1 MKDSEDRQLRGG
13 TRWRR
18 FAVLAVPA
26 AAVAGG
32 IVFGMANGAIAANIT
47 VSGKAFKVGATRL
60 EGDGF
65 KQYGGVVYEKG
76 NPVPRPVAI
85 SEIGH
90 ADLYN
95 LCQSVNASVPG
106 LPVVLRIEAGG
117 GRQPATADGMLIA
130 MDSLA
135 GDATFTKIK
144 IGQDA
149 TDLSA
154 AAQEGSFGQS
164 SEHVTITG
172 LEQVAR
178 YTTAGTF
185 KLTGL
190 KLKVHAFGDAAGKEC
205 FS

>member
-1 MKDSEDRQLRGG
+1 MSESEDRQMRGG

-18 FAVLAVPA
+18 FAAMAIPA
-26 AAVAGG
+26 AAAAGG

-47 VSGKAFKVGATRL
+47 VSGTEFKVGATRL

-65 KQYGGVVYEKG
+65 KQYGGVVYEKD
-76 NPVPRPVAI
+76 NPKPVPIAI

-95 LCQSVNASVPG
+95 LCQSVDASLPG
-106 LPVVLRIEAGG
+106 MPVVLRIEAGG
-117 GRQPATADGMLIA
+117 GKEPATADGMLIA
-130 MDSLA
+130 MESLA

-149 TDLSA
+149 SDLSA
-154 AAQEGSFGQS
+154 AAPAGSFGQS
-164 SEHVTITG
+164 ADHVTITK

-185 KLTGL
+185 NLKGL
-190 KLKVHAFGDAAGKEC
+190 KLKVHAFGDAAGKQC
-205 FS
+205 F

>member
-1 MKDSEDRQLRGG
+1 M
-13 TRWRR
+13 
-18 FAVLAVPA
+18 AIPA

-47 VSGKAFKVGATRL
+47 VSGTAFKVGATRL

-76 NPVPRPVAI
+76 KTVPQPVAL

-95 LCQSVNASVPG
+95 LCQSVNASLPN
-106 LPVVLRIEAGG
+106 LPVVLRIEAGKG
-117 GRQPATADGMLIA
+117 KEPATADGMLIA

-149 TDLSA
+149 TDLNPA
-154 AAQEGSFGQS
+154 ALEGSFGQS
-164 SEHVTITG
+164 ADHVTIKG

-185 KLTGL
+185 NLKGL
-190 KLKVHAFGDAAGKEC
+190 KLKVYAFGDAAGKEC
-205 FS
+205 FY